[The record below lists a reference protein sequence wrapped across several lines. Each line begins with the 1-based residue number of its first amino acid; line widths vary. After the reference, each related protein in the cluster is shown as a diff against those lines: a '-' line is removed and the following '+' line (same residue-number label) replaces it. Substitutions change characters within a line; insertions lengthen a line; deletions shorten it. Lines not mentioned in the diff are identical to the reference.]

1 MEWGLEIDLVLA
13 DSLYGESS
21 AFIETLDQHH
31 LPWVLAIRSN
41 HGVLM
46 PSHQRVRANS
56 WCQFE
61 RRFSDQTSETRYIRE
76 IIFGKRCSRTYWE
89 LTTDPETM
97 PENSTS
103 FVMTNLPGKTNQIK
117 KTLGNLYG
125 LRTWIEY
132 GFRQCKQ
139 ELGWTDYRFT
149 KFEQIEKWW
158 EIIMSAYWMISLKSK
173 IFCNLTRSKS
183 PANSGEV
190 LTNICRHQQWNYQEG
205 WKNTLNNLRL
215 IIQPITLLWLIVPW
229 LDIFPNRYLL
239 LGFHQLI
246 GVMNQFYSYFPNG

>member
-1 MEWGLEIDLVLA
+1 MELGFEIDLVLA

-21 AFIETLDQHH
+21 AFIQTLDKHH

-61 RRFSDQTSETRYIRE
+61 RRFSDPTSETRYIRE
-76 IIFGKRCSRTYWE
+76 IIFGKRHSRTYGE

-103 FVMTNLPGKTNQIK
+103 FVMTNLSGKVHQIK
-117 KTLGNLYG
+117 KNLGNLYG

-132 GFRQCKQ
+132 GFCQCQQ
-139 ELGWTDYRFT
+139 E
-149 KFEQIEKWW
+149 
-158 EIIMSAYWMISLKSK
+158 
-173 IFCNLTRSKS
+173 
-183 PANSGEV
+183 
-190 LTNICRHQQWNYQEG
+190 
-205 WKNTLNNLRL
+205 
-215 IIQPITLLWLIVPW
+215 
-229 LDIFPNRYLL
+229 
-239 LGFHQLI
+239 
-246 GVMNQFYSYFPNG
+246 